1 MFAAGEEIFNVE
13 DEFDEDMWD
22 DSALIRNY
30 ERAYEASR
38 SDTLT
43 LKSDRNGFWNFKG

>member
-1 MFAAGEEIFNVE
+1 MFEGEEVFNVE
-13 DEFDEDMWD
+13 DGFDEDIWD

-38 SDTLT
+38 SDTVQL
-43 LKSDRNGFWNFKG
+43 LEVIKI